1 MLLFSAIEY
10 DDCTSAHAWHESFAE
25 SHEALF
31 PRPFD
36 DFEQM
41 VMCGS
46 VWAARSTSG
55 EFVAQAYSCYDEA
68 RKECEIGG
76 LMVSPD
82 VRGQGVGGT
91 IMRLALAHTLVEE
104 DILAVPDV
112 RIVAHVLRSNQM
124 PRSIIEKKLLF
135 EIDKKVKIPADEL
148 PGLKAEEDGFVHG
161 DEYLISLPETPLT
174 LADWAEQWHD
184 QVNGGSDAVIDL
196 RSGVSMQMWAAAL
209 REIAARFSRP
219 D

>member
-10 DDCTSAHAWHESFAE
+10 DDCAAAHEWHENFAE
-25 SHEALF
+25 SEEALF

-46 VWAARSTSG
+46 VWAARSTSDD
-55 EFVAQAYSCYDEA
+55 FVAQAYSCYDEA
-68 RKECEIGG
+68 KNECEIGG

-104 DILAVPDV
+104 NILAISDV
-112 RIVAHVLRSNQM
+112 RVVAHVLRTNQM

-135 EIDKKVKIPADEL
+135 TIDKPVQIPAEEL
-148 PGLKAEEDGFVHG
+148 PGLKANEDGFVHG
-161 DEYLISLPETPLT
+161 DEYLISLPDTPLA
-174 LADWAEQWHD
+174 LANWAEEWHD

-196 RSGVSMQMWAAAL
+196 RAGVSLEMWAEAL
-209 REIAARFSRP
+209 RDIAARF
-219 D
+219 